1 MNSTDAV
8 LPPRS
13 HMKQQTSQAAS
24 IASATTTRSPNFT
37 SRKPAC
43 AHRVTRKMPITTSMF
58 LQLPIL
64 SCVNPGRALRSQHAP
79 SKSTPRSHPTSPVI
93 SQQSMVLSA
102 NAATSRASRTVL
114 PGHAPWTSSARS
126 KSTLS
131 SALHAAIARFTVPPA
146 QRISTRPTV
155 RSFFPSKAP
164 TNNDQPCRTQ
174 PHSRARSIIERKAS
188 PSSNTFRS
196 QRRHHGR

>member
-1 MNSTDAV
+1 MGKAERLPEKTDILSRFFEA
-8 LPPRS
+8 
-13 HMKQQTSQAAS
+13 TSDEFHRRGVATSLAHEAAD
-24 IASATTTRSPNFT
+24 IASGKH
-37 SRKPAC
+37 RKRYNDTLAKFHEQK
-43 AHRVTRKMPITTSMF
+43 AH
-58 LQLPIL
+58 
-64 SCVNPGRALRSQHAP
+64 LRSQHAP